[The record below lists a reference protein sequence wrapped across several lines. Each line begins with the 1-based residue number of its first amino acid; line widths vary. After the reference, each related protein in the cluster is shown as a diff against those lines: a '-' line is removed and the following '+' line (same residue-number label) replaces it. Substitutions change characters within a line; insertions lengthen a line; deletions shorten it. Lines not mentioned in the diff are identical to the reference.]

1 MDNRPVTEEPR
12 GTNSELKGI
21 IPYGLVSPASD
32 GILTVDQVIKFSYT
46 KPLRSAM
53 ASYLYLLHQ
62 IIYNRVHQLLG
73 SEACK
78 VLYCDFWG
86 KLVFVSQ
93 LNILDQI

>member
-62 IIYNRVHQLLG
+62 IIYTRVHQLLG
-73 SEACK
+73 SESCK

-86 KLVFVSQ
+86 KLVFS
-93 LNILDQI
+93 LA